1 MTEEENEHKKLAHHF
16 IIAMWVVALILLFF
30 LFSELLIHD
39 YNPNQTV
46 NSSTAEDGNKTV
58 QLQQNRYGHY
68 VTQGKINQQEVTFIL
83 DTGAT
88 DISVPAKLAKSL
100 KLKRGPERY
109 YQTANGTV
117 VGYLTTLD
125 EVSIGHISLNNV
137 RAHINPNMGENEI
150 LLGMSFLKNIEFSQ
164 RGETL
169 ILRQY

>member
-1 MTEEENEHKKLAHHF
+1 MTAQENEQKKLGHHF
-16 IIAMWVVALILLFF
+16 IIAMWVVAMVLIFF
-30 LFSELLIHD
+30 LFSELLIFD
-39 YNPNQTV
+39 YNPNRTV
-46 NSSTAEDGNKTV
+46 KSSMTEDGYKTV
-58 QLQQNRYGHY
+58 LLQRNRYGHY
-68 VTQGKINQQEVTFIL
+68 VTQGKINQQDVTFML

-88 DISVPAKLAKSL
+88 DISIPAKLAKKL

-117 VGYLTTLD
+117 IGYLTSLD
-125 EVSIGHISLNNV
+125 KVSIGHISLTNV

-150 LLGMSFLKNIEFSQ
+150 LLGMSFLKNIEFTQ